1 MRGIKRKV
9 IGLIII
15 VITIISIL
23 PLRVLGS
30 SKDELINFKRITTED
45 GLSQTTVE
53 YMYKDK
59 QGYIWIGTND
69 GLNRYNGRKF
79 EIYRYRED
87 MPNSISGNFVPAI
100 TEDNKGNLW
109 VGTSSGLNKIHLET
123 NEIKVYNAGKEFG
136 MLASGNVTEVFVNKE
151 GNVYIA
157 TTNGLYLYNEKND
170 NFTRIYYSSDVKES
184 ITDQFV
190 YSVTEDSNG
199 DLWVGTDDG
208 LNKIVK
214 ETSEI
219 IKFYK
224 DDSENSLS
232 DKLIYK
238 INSQDEGYIWIG
250 TYEGGLIRLDIN
262 TYEMKTYRADTN
274 NKKALQSDFIR
285 FILRDS
291 RGNLWVATTNGLSK
305 LDEAKGEFI
314 TYQSKIYD
322 EQSLISN
329 DVRSLM
335 EDSSGAIWI
344 GTYEGISMFNTNNYF
359 KLHKHDPFDES
370 SISENMIAGIYEDK
384 DNLLWIGTVHSGIN
398 VLNRDTGEILKLK
411 SYDLENSIAHN
422 EIRDITGIDNEIWIA
437 TAEGLSM
444 YNKETKKITNYTN
457 NKDDINSL
465 SHNDVRA
472 LYIDSEGLLWIGTRY
487 SLSTFNRKSGEFTTV
502 EKLFPT
508 KSNFAHMI
516 TDIVEDNEGN
526 MWFACGLDS
535 GIFMFNKKTGEFKNY
550 INIKD
555 DDSSLSFNSTRT
567 IAIDNDGEVWIGTQY
582 GLNKFN
588 KKDGTFT
595 RYTEKE
601 GLSNNFIYGILVDEN
616 NNLWISTNNGLSK
629 FDSENEKFMSF
640 NVNDGLQANEFNGYS
655 YFKSE
660 SGEMFFGGI
669 KGLSTFD
676 PKDIK
681 TNTFNTPVTID
692 NIINSENEILD
703 YNNIF
708 LDYKENNIQFDF
720 FLPYYINKGSVQ
732 YAYMLEGLDKDWIF
746 SENRNYANYTNL
758 ESGNYKFKV
767 MGKTVNGDWTA
778 PTVINFEV
786 EIKPWETPFAYLVYS
801 LILVSIILVVWN
813 RVKILNMLVE
823 QKTSKLEEVY
833 EENRKLDKK
842 LIENMKYKNNY
853 FLNLSHELRTPLN
866 VILSSYQL
874 INKLTEE
881 GKDIPK
887 EKMKSYMYSIKKNA
901 DRLLNL
907 ISNIIDTS
915 KVESGNYKLNIKEVD
930 IIYEVEE
937 IALSMKDLIEEREIE
952 LIIDP
957 EIEEKII
964 QCDMVEME
972 KCIINLIGNA
982 IKFTKPGGTI
992 RISMSDLDDKVKISI
1007 KDNGVGI
1014 SKEYHETIFNRFGQA
1029 YNNITEEYGGS
1040 GLGLTLTKQ
1049 LIDIHRGEIKVKSEV
1064 GVGSEFVIILPVK
1077 HSGNN

>member
-9 IGLIII
+9 IGLIMLIII
-15 VITIISIL
+15 VISTL
-23 PLRVLGS
+23 PLKVLAS
-30 SKDELINFKRITTED
+30 SKDEFNFKRITTAD

-53 YMYKDK
+53 YMHQDK
-59 QGYIWIGTND
+59 QGYIWIGTDD
-69 GLNRYNGRKF
+69 GLNKYDGREF
-79 EIYRYRED
+79 EVYRYRED
-87 MPNSISGNFVPAI
+87 MEKSISANFVPAI
-100 TEDNKGNLW
+100 AEDIKGDLW
-109 VGTSSGLNKIHLET
+109 VGTSSGLNNINLET
-123 NEIKVYNAGKEFG
+123 NEIKVYNPGKG
-136 MLASGNVTEVFVNKE
+136 SGRLASGNITEIFANKE
-151 GNVYIA
+151 GKLYIA
-157 TTNGLYLYNEKND
+157 TTDGLYLYNEKSD
-170 NFTRIYYSSDVKES
+170 DFFRLYYSENEEESLSDQ
-184 ITDQFV
+184 IV

-199 DLWVGTDDG
+199 DLWVGTGNG

-214 ETSEI
+214 ETNEI

-224 DDSENSLS
+224 DNSENSLS

-238 INSQDEGYIWIG
+238 INSQDEGYLWIG
-250 TYEGGLIRLDIN
+250 TYEGGLIKLDIN
-262 TYEMKTYRADTN
+262 TYEMKTYRADIN
-274 NKKALQSDFIR
+274 NQKALQSDFVR

-291 RGNLWVATTNGLSK
+291 IGNLWIATGEGLSK
-305 LDEAKGEFI
+305 LDETKGTFT
-314 TYQSKIYD
+314 TYKSKIYD

-329 DVRSLM
+329 NILSLM
-335 EDSSGAIWI
+335 EDSSGTIWI
-344 GTYEGISMFNTNNYF
+344 GTYEGISMFNPNNYF

-384 DNLLWIGTVHSGIN
+384 DNLLWFGTVRSGVN
-398 VLNRDTGEILKLK
+398 VLNRNTGEILKLK
-411 SYDLENSIAHN
+411 SSDLENSIADN
-422 EIRDITGIDNEIWIA
+422 EIRDITGIDNEVWIA

-444 YNKETKKITNYTN
+444 YNKETKEIINYLN
-457 NKDDINSL
+457 NEEDINSL

-472 LYIDSEGLLWIGTRY
+472 LHIDKDGLLWIGTRY
-487 SLSTFNRKSGEFTTV
+487 SLSTFDRKSGKFTTMENLFST
-502 EKLFPT
+502 EKY
-508 KSNFAHMI
+508 KDHMI

-526 MWFACGLDS
+526 MWFACGLDN
-535 GIFMFNKKTGEFKNY
+535 GIFRFNKKTGEFKNY
-550 INIKD
+550 INIKED
-555 DDSSLSFNSTRT
+555 DTSLSFSSART
-567 IAIDNDGEVWIGTQY
+567 IAIDNEDEVWIGTQY

-588 KKDGTFT
+588 KKDETFT

-601 GLSNNFIYGILVDEN
+601 GLANNFIYGILVDEN
-616 NNLWISTNNGLSK
+616 NNLWMSTNNGLSK
-629 FDSENEKFMSF
+629 FDSKNEKFMSF

-669 KGLSTFD
+669 KGLSTFY
-676 PKDIK
+676 PKDVK

-708 LDYKENNIQFDF
+708 LNYKENNIQFDF
-720 FLPYYINKGSVQ
+720 FLPYYINKGNVQ

-758 ESGNYKFKV
+758 EDGNYKFKV

-778 PTVINFEV
+778 PTIINFEV
-786 EIKPWETPFAYLVYS
+786 EIKPWETPFAYLMYS
-801 LILVSIILVVWN
+801 LIIVSIILIVWN
-813 RVKILNMLVE
+813 RVKLLNMLIE
-823 QKTSKLEEVY
+823 QKTHKLEEVY

-874 INKLTEE
+874 INKLNEE
-881 GKDIPK
+881 DKHIPK

-915 KVESGNYKLNIKEVD
+915 KVESGSYKLNIKEVD
-930 IIYEVEE
+930 IIFEIEE

-957 EIEEKII
+957 EVEEKNIE
-964 QCDMVEME
+964 CDMVEIE

-982 IKFTKPGGTI
+982 IKFTNPGGTI
-992 RISMSDLDDKVKISI
+992 KISMLDLDDKVKISI

-1029 YNNITEEYGGS
+1029 YNSITEEHGGS
-1040 GLGLTLTKQ
+1040 GLGLTLTKH
-1049 LIDIHRGEIKVKSEV
+1049 LVDIHGGEIKVESEV
-1064 GVGSEFVIILPVK
+1064 GVGSEFIIILPIK
-1077 HSGNN
+1077 HNHK